1 MRLRL
6 WLDDLQLF
14 FMFQCLAVNV
24 HLFEIINARLMKQC
38 HHERR
43 LNRRMTIL
51 SSDADSAAK
60 HYVRKF
66 PKNARPS
73 PAAAVKHAVI

>member
-1 MRLRL
+1 
-6 WLDDLQLF
+6 
-14 FMFQCLAVNV
+14 
-24 HLFEIINARLMKQC
+24 MKQC

-51 SSDADSAAK
+51 SFAAAAAK
-60 HYVRKF
+60 EDFIRKF

-73 PAAAVKHAVI
+73 LILVVKLAAI